1 MSVATRLTAPAT
13 GRQLD
18 FGLALLRTVTGLV
31 FAVHGAQKLFVFGFD
46 GVTGAFAGMGVP
58 LAGLVGPAVALL
70 EFFGGLALIAGL
82 LTRPAALLLAANML
96 GALLL
101 VHLPAGFFLP
111 NGYEFV
117 LALLG
122 AAGTLAVTGAGH
134 VSLDALLARR
144 QRRAL
149 AVDET
154 SPALRR
160 AA

>member
-1 MSVATRLTAPAT
+1 MSITTRLAAPT
-13 GRQLD
+13 SGRQLD
-18 FGLALLRTVTGLV
+18 LGLGILRIVAGLI
-31 FAVHGAQKLFVFGFD
+31 FAVHGGQNLFVFGFD
-46 GVTGAFAGMGVP
+46 GFAVAFAGMGVP
-58 LAGLVGPAVALL
+58 FAGVVGPAVALL
-70 EFFGGLALIAGL
+70 EFFGGLALIAGF

-122 AAGTLAVTGAGH
+122 AVATLAMTGAGRW
-134 VSLDALLARR
+134 SLDERLFG
-144 QRRAL
+144 
-149 AVDET
+149 
-154 SPALRR
+154 SPVPVSSDVQPIRR